1 MGVFKQEKLHEAK
14 EQWISTPDGVLL
26 IPLPPSPK
34 RKKKKESGNK
44 NKNKKNKET
53 KQSTTMEHL
62 LTGGNFFACNLSR
75 NFATSWKVWRN
86 HEKKKTD

>member
-26 IPLPPSPK
+26 TPPPK
-34 RKKKKESGNK
+34 RKKKKKAETK
-44 NKNKKNKET
+44 TKTKKKNKET

-62 LTGGNFFACNLSR
+62 LTRGNFFACNLSR
-75 NFATSWKVWRN
+75 NFATSWEVWRN
-86 HEKKKTD
+86 H

>member
-26 IPLPPSPK
+26 TPPPK
-34 RKKKKESGNK
+34 RKKKKKKESGNK
-44 NKNKKNKET
+44 NKNKKNKGT

-62 LTGGNFFACNLSR
+62 LTRGNFFASNLSR
-75 NFATSWKVWRN
+75 NFATSWEVWRN
-86 HEKKKTD
+86 H

>member
-26 IPLPPSPK
+26 TRAPPPKK
-34 RKKKKESGNK
+34 RKKQNKTKQQKKAETK
-44 NKNKKNKET
+44 TEKKNKET

-62 LTGGNFFACNLSR
+62 LTRGNFFACNLSR
-75 NFATSWKVWRN
+75 NFATSWEVWRN
-86 HEKKKTD
+86 Y

>member
-44 NKNKKNKET
+44 NKNKKKQRNKT
-53 KQSTTMEHL
+53 KHDHGAPAYRRQ
-62 LTGGNFFACNLSR
+62 FFCMQLVS
-75 NFATSWKVWRN
+75 
-86 HEKKKTD
+86 